1 MPYIKSHHYYKNVIG
16 NSPMAAIL
24 RDSIL
29 VTNIK
34 YRPRI
39 IGLTASF
46 VNGSLNQ
53 IIEKRK
59 KLEILMQANMIS
71 PG

>member
-1 MPYIKSHHYYKNVIG
+1 
-16 NSPMAAIL
+16 MAAIL

-29 VTNIK
+29 ITNIK
-34 YRPRI
+34 YLPRI